1 MRGSPAPRDESVV
14 WQMAGEGRRRDRRAN
29 GDAAGD
35 APLPAP
41 LPTDYP
47 ALLAQLKAQ
56 IRGRRWAR
64 RWRST
69 ANSILLYWR
78 IGEVIVAQQ
87 EGATWGEA
95 VLDRLSADLR
105 RTFPGVSGLSRRN
118 LYRMRAFYRAYRD
131 RPEFVPQVVA
141 QLPWGHNIA
150 LLEKLQDPA
159 TREWYARATIAHGW
173 SRAILEAQIETR
185 LDRRQGRATT
195 NFARAL
201 PGAAVGA
208 GPAGAQGPV
217 HLRLPHPRAGGA
229 RAGPRARDSWP
240 TCAPS
245 CSSSGSGSPSSGSQY
260 HLEVGGEDFYVD
272 LLFYHVRLRCYVVID
287 LKLTAFKPEYAGK
300 INFYLSAVDDLL
312 RHPDDRPTIGILL
325 CRGQNRVLVEYALR
339 DIAKPLGVAGFT
351 LAPALPARLAASLP
365 TPEQL
370 AAELDGTAASA
381 PEEQGDDT

>member
-1 MRGSPAPRDESVV
+1 MTT
-14 WQMAGEGRRRDRRAN
+14 
-29 GDAAGD
+29 
-35 APLPAP
+35 P

-47 ALLAQLKAQ
+47 ALLERLKAQ
-56 IRGRRWAR
+56 IRQAQVGAALAVNRELV
-64 RWRST
+64 
-69 ANSILLYWR
+69 LLYWR
-78 IGEVIVAQQ
+78 IGEVLVAQQ
-87 EGATWGEA
+87 EGATWGDA

-150 LLEKLQDPA
+150 LLEKLHDPA
-159 TREWYARATIAHGW
+159 TREWHARAAIAHGW

-185 LDRRQGRATT
+185 LDRRQGQATT
-195 NFARAL
+195 NFARTL
-201 PGAAVGA
+201 PAPQSELAQQVLKDPYAFDFLTLGPEARERDLECGLPAHMRAFMLELGVGFA
-208 GPAGAQGPV
+208 F
-217 HLRLPHPRAGGA
+217 L
-229 RAGPRARDSWP
+229 
-240 TCAPS
+240 
-245 CSSSGSGSPSSGSQY
+245 GSQY
-260 HLEVGGEDFYVD
+260 HLEVGGEDFYLD

-300 INFYLSAVDDLL
+300 LNFYLSAVDDLL
-312 RHPDDRPTIGILL
+312 RHPDDGPTLGILL

-381 PEEQGDDT
+381 AEEQGDDT